1 MSTPAPALA
10 IEDLRVEYPRE
21 DGGLLVA
28 VDGVSLTIAPGEI
41 HAVVG
46 ESGAG
51 KTTVANALI
60 GLIEKPGRVAGG
72 SMRIGGALLD
82 PATGRGE
89 GVQLGRDIG
98 VIFQDPMT
106 SLNPLFTIESQLT
119 ETMRFHLGLSQGEAR
134 ARALELLKAVGIPEP
149 ERRLSSYPHQL
160 SGGQR
165 QRVVIAA
172 ALSCRPKLLVADEPT
187 TALDVSIQAQIL
199 ALIKD
204 LAKTRGLG
212 VMLVTHNMGVV
223 AETAD
228 SVTVMLRG
236 KAVEQGP
243 VAKVLAAPEHP
254 YTKALLAAVPRF
266 DVKLERFAVMSEGG
280 SKAEEA
286 RRAVAGRGKR
296 SQGGT
301 LSPRGRGQGE
311 GVTAFDLEAP
321 QPPHPNLLPLGEKE
335 RVNPLLVVENL
346 TVDYVTRGWLPGVK
360 GRSMRAVDGVSFE
373 VRAGEALGLVGE
385 SGCGKTTV
393 ASVIAGLV
401 RPSGGTVRYDGEP
414 IAGEGTPKGRAH
426 GRQALQMIFQ
436 DPYASLNPRMRVGA
450 ILAEPVLFYRLAET
464 RAEAAD
470 DARLLLEAVGL
481 EPGHAARFPFA
492 FSGGQRQ
499 RISIARALA
508 ARPRLMICDEPTSS
522 LDVSVQAQLL
532 NLLKDLRD
540 EAGLTL
546 LFISHDLAV
555 VRQMCDRVAVMK
567 AGRIV
572 ELKDTDAL
580 FSAPEHPYTRDLL
593 SLVPRI
599 DRIAAAAI
607 P

>member
-1 MSTPAPALA
+1 
-10 IEDLRVEYPRE
+10 
-21 DGGLLVA
+21 
-28 VDGVSLTIAPGEI
+28 
-41 HAVVG
+41 
-46 ESGAG
+46 
-51 KTTVANALI
+51 
-60 GLIEKPGRVAGG
+60 
-72 SMRIGGALLD
+72 MRIGGALLD
-82 PATGRGE
+82 PATGKGE

-98 VIFQDPMT
+98 VVFQDPMT

-119 ETMRFHLGLSQGEAR
+119 ETMRFHLGLGQAEAR

-149 ERRLSSYPHQL
+149 ERRLSSFPHQL

-172 ALSCRPKLLVADEPT
+172 ALSCQPKLLVADEPT

-243 VAKVLAAPEHP
+243 VARVLSAPEHP
-254 YTKALLAAVPRF
+254 YTRALLAAVPRF
-266 DVKLERFAVMSEGG
+266 DVKLARFAVMSEEGG
-280 SKAEEA
+280 KAEEA
-286 RRAVAGRGKR
+286 RRAVAARKGAAA
-296 SQGGT
+296 GT
-301 LSPRGRGQGE
+301 SGQ
-311 GVTAFDLEAP
+311 
-321 QPPHPNLLPLGEKE
+321 
-335 RVNPLLVVENL
+335 PLLAVENL

-414 IAGEGTPKGRAH
+414 IAGDGAPKGRPR

-450 ILAEPVLFYRLAET
+450 ILQEPVLFYRLAET

-481 EPGHAARFPFA
+481 EPGHAERFPFA

-572 ELKDTDAL
+572 ELKETDAL
-580 FSAPEHPYTRDLL
+580 FGAPEHPYTRDLL

-599 DRIAAAAI
+599 DRIAAAI